1 MAQAYGLSVCTMG
14 VATWAIRANTIVCI
28 FISFSLTPFPTL
40 ASQPS
45 QQNWRAMNQFDD
57 TPLPPWHFSNSGIK
71 KYEAG
76 DYEGAIEDLNRA
88 IEVNRNTYRLYIYR
102 GTSKLLLNDKT
113 GALDDYSK
121 AIAIEPL
128 NDPHAYVNRSHIKM
142 LQGDFRGAIADCTV
156 ALLIEP
162 KYALALM
169 KRGIARLKMNNLEG
183 ASRDFSQV
191 KSINPML
198 YQAYFSRGLKL
209 SNEVDWSIVEDFNQE
224 SARNPKQAQAFFG
237 KGIAKA
243 KQKDRRGAIEE
254 FSKAI
259 GIDLDFAD
267 AYATRGQA
275 RYALGDRD
283 GACSDFTKAAFLG
296 SLQEVKY
303 LNSVDGAWCN

>member
-169 KRGIARLKMNNLEG
+169 KRGIARLKMNNLE
-183 ASRDFSQV
+183 
-191 KSINPML
+191 
-198 YQAYFSRGLKL
+198 
-209 SNEVDWSIVEDFNQE
+209 
-224 SARNPKQAQAFFG
+224 QAFFG